1 MGWPRT
7 FFLNTAIVTGGLF
20 VTFGAAAAA
29 WPAWHDNLSLY
40 FDDVAADTGA
50 NASSALAGIA
60 ALEPASSL
68 MIGTALVAYGVFV
81 PKNP

>member
-7 FFLNTAIVTGGLF
+7 FVLNTAIVTGSLF

-29 WPAWHDNLSLY
+29 WPDWHDTLSVN
-40 FDDVAADTGA
+40 FDEVAADTGT
-50 NASSALAGIA
+50 NATSALAGIA

-68 MIGTALVAYGVFV
+68 MIGTALVAYGVIV
-81 PKNP
+81 PKNA